1 MAFEFAINSFP
12 IQNDIFS
19 SKDVSPLHLFS
30 TFISCIF
37 SQYSTCL
44 TLIMSFSDDNY
55 FFGGDL
61 TSESNQVTY
70 ELNQDNNLG
79 LFELNQI
86 CSI

>member
-1 MAFEFAINSFP
+1 M
-12 IQNDIFS
+12 
-19 SKDVSPLHLFS
+19 
-30 TFISCIF
+30 FISCIF

-55 FFGGDL
+55 CFGGDL

-79 LFELNQI
+79 LFDLN
-86 CSI
+86 